1 MFNVPWANEKLR
13 MARSVEVFNRD

>member
-1 MFNVPWANEKLR
+1 MFNVQWANEKLR